1 MKPIVLKNIVNG
13 ELFICQNIKKDKKII
28 DGIEYLLVRKY
39 NTSRAFFM
47 RKDALHKVDLNAKS

>member
-1 MKPIVLKNIVNG
+1 MKPVILKNKLNG
-13 ELFICQNIKKDKKII
+13 EIVICNNIKKDKKII

-47 RKDALHKVDLNAKS
+47 RKDALHKVDLNVKS